1 MDSSDDQE
9 IEGVA
14 QLVSPIK
21 KNKRGKVRPI
31 NYNMKYNYYSKLLHT
46 FFI

>member
-14 QLVSPIK
+14 ELVSPIK
-21 KNKRGKVRPI
+21 RI
-31 NYNMKYNYYSKLLHT
+31 NAEK
-46 FFI
+46 